1 MEHILDII
9 MIPIQVIIVFYSL
22 YYFILACF
30 GLMKRRERITVA
42 PKNTFAAVI
51 CAHNE
56 EKVVWQLID
65 NLKQLNYPKGPD

>member
-42 PKNTFAAVI
+42 PKNTLDR
-51 CAHNE
+51 
-56 EKVVWQLID
+56 KSVV
-65 NLKQLNYPKGPD
+65 

>member
-30 GLMKRRERITVA
+30 GS
-42 PKNTFAAVI
+42 
-51 CAHNE
+51 
-56 EKVVWQLID
+56 
-65 NLKQLNYPKGPD
+65 